1 MAFCKYCGK
10 EIAEGA
16 ICSCPGAIHE
26 ANANNSFPKAD
37 TIPAESEPVN
47 AESKPAS
54 SKPAYEGPSIRKV
67 DTGINDRKPAAD
79 DGLKKFAALV
89 GAVLFVFIIIV
100 GNMASGSGYKGT
112 VKKYFKSRYSKHGGK
127 TYYSLTLPDAG
138 IAELKDNDLWKELVE
153 DYNDSVEDRMDDW
166 DKKPEFRKI
175 SRVKDMKKSEL
186 KDAEKY
192 FSSAAQVCEA
202 DIDEDDIE
210 IRKGYEVI
218 YKYRNTEGKNEKS
231 TVYVVKIKGDGWKIM
246 NQQGTSFYGLDK

>member
-37 TIPAESEPVN
+37 TMPAESEPVN

-112 VKKYFKSRYSKHGGK
+112 VRKYSFDGK
-127 TYYSLTLPDAG
+127 TCACFQYIDEEQSCHNHFHLKCLNCGKLIHLNCDHLAEISSH
-138 IAELKDNDLWKELVE
+138 IAEHHGFLI
-153 DYNDSVEDRMDDW
+153 DS
-166 DKKPEFRKI
+166 
-175 SRVKDMKKSEL
+175 S
-186 KDAEKY
+186 
-192 FSSAAQVCEA
+192 Q
-202 DIDEDDIE
+202 
-210 IRKGYEVI
+210 
-218 YKYRNTEGKNEKS
+218 
-231 TVYVVKIKGDGWKIM
+231 TV
-246 NQQGTSFYGLDK
+246 FYGVCAECRGAAPAEDGCD